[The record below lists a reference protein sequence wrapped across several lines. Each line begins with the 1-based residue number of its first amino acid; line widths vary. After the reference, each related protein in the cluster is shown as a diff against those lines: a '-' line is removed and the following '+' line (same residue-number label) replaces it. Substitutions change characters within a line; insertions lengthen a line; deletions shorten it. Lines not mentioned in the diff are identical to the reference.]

1 MFCVPIL
8 QAVCLPSLIYYLSSI
23 YLSSGVMCDYKFL
36 SLSVY
41 WVSPNHHLLSKF
53 IIKAT
58 SCTPKFI
65 IKATSC
71 TPRPPHAPTKN
82 NKHVYVLTN
91 LSVSV
96 FYFRYLFLVFKKC
109 VLCSHFTSC
118 LLAISYLLFIFNLF
132 VIRGDV

>member
-1 MFCVPIL
+1 MWMPGAEL
-8 QAVCLPSLIYYLSSI
+8 QLLPVGLPRVDAY
-23 YLSSGVMCDYKFL
+23 
-36 SLSVY
+36 
-41 WVSPNHHLLSKF
+41 
-53 IIKAT
+53 
-58 SCTPKFI
+58 
-65 IKATSC
+65 